1 MAINILI
8 LIFIMEDYN
17 YNLKYFK
24 TLLNMDLNY
33 IIILY
38 IFTIT
43 LSIY

>member
-38 IFTIT
+38 IFAIT
-43 LSIY
+43 LNIY

>member
-43 LSIY
+43 LNIY